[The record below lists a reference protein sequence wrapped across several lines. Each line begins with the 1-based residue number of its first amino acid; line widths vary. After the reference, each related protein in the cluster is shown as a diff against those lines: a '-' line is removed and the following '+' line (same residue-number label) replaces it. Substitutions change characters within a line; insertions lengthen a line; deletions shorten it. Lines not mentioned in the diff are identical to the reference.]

1 MFSKKQTFISI
12 FILTSAFLVKSSS
25 SIETCNAPSKLL
37 ETLNGKIK
45 GECYQTPVYY
55 TGTNV
60 TKTDVLSCL
69 AKPYAQPP
77 NHPKSVS

>member
-1 MFSKKQTFISI
+1 MFSKKLIFISI
-12 FILTSAFLVKSSS
+12 FILTSAFLVKFSS
-25 SIETCNAPSKLL
+25 SIETCNPPSKVL
-37 ETLNGKIK
+37 ETLNGKVK
-45 GECYQTPVYY
+45 GECYQTSIYY
-55 TGTNV
+55 TGNNV